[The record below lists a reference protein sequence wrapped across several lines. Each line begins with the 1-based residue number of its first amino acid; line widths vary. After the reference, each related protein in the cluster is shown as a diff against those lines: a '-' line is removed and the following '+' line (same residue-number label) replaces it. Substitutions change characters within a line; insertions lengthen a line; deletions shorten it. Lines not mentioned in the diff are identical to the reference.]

1 VEPRRAA
8 GAGAA
13 PAARSV
19 PAPAARRGAGPPR
32 AGAWRDRLTH
42 PATAGAV
49 ATMLLHLQSLANG
62 FVRDDVPLFVANPLV
77 RESGHLGQLLSSD
90 FLAGGGFTSG
100 LWRPLPMLMFW
111 IEVRLGGGDPFLF
124 HAVNLV
130 LAALAAG
137 LVGLLLTQAGLARLP
152 ALLATLWFASLP
164 AHVEPVAWIS
174 GRTDLLSGM
183 LALLAL
189 WLDRRAR
196 AAGRAWPGIAAP
208 AALAGALLSKE
219 SAAAWPLVI
228 LVAEWVR
235 TRRVPASG
243 GEIAR
248 WLAPYA
254 AVTGAWLIAHA
265 AIAGPVALP
274 PYVDAAL
281 AARRHAAGWRILPA
295 YLSFLWP
302 GFPHSADSA
311 VPLPGTPAEW
321 QTIVAATFTGI
332 AFALA
337 GIAALARRRIA
348 VPCTM
353 VLAPLLPGIA
363 LALARGFLAHG
374 ERMVYLASAGV
385 ACGIGEALAV
395 AWARGSAARTI
406 AGTAFGLLAAAGAVV
421 TLTLQPLWRN
431 DEIVFRTMTERQ
443 PGNPAGWVGL
453 GETWMRDGRMEEAE
467 RALAHAGALDPRLP
481 SVPLA
486 RMELFYRA
494 RDWDRVLEEAGRALA
509 LDSTLY
515 AAHLTRASALVALGR
530 AGEAGPDL
538 ETLLRD
544 RPGDPSA
551 LTISGQ
557 RYLALGQPAL
567 AVAPLAAAA
576 RVAPDP
582 ELLAALGGAQ
592 AAVGDLAAA
601 RQSLE
606 RAVALDPA
614 AHATWRRLAAVC
626 AALGDS
632 AAARTAFERA
642 QP

>member
-1 VEPRRAA
+1 MEPRRAA
-8 GAGAA
+8 SP
-13 PAARSV
+13 PARP
-19 PAPAARRGAGPPR
+19 PAHRGAGPPR
-32 AGAWRDRLTH
+32 AGVWRDRLTH
-42 PATAGAV
+42 PATAGAI
-49 ATMLLHLQSLANG
+49 AALLLHLQSLANG
-62 FVRDDVPLFVANPLV
+62 FIRDDVPLVVANPLV
-77 RESGHLGQLLSSD
+77 RDPGQLGRLLSSD
-90 FLAGGGFTSG
+90 FLAGTGFTSG

-111 IEVRLGGGDPFLF
+111 IEARLGGGDPFLF

-130 LAALAAG
+130 LAAIAAG
-137 LVGLLLTQAGLARLP
+137 LVGLLLVQAGLARMP
-152 ALLATLWFASLP
+152 ALLATLWFAGLP

-196 AAGRAWPGIAAP
+196 ADGRPWPGVAAP

-219 SAAAWPLVI
+219 TAAAWPLVI

-235 TRRVPASG
+235 TRRVPATG
-243 GEIAR
+243 GEITR
-248 WLAPYA
+248 WLAPYL
-254 AVTGAWLIAHA
+254 AVTAAWLVAHA

-311 VPLPGTPAEW
+311 VPLPGAPAEW
-321 QTIVAATFTGI
+321 QTIVSAALTVI

-337 GIAALARRRIA
+337 GIAAAARRRIA

-353 VLAPLLPGIA
+353 VLAPFLPGIA
-363 LALARGFLAHG
+363 VALARGFLAHG

-385 ACGIGEALAV
+385 AWGIGEALAV
-395 AWARGSAARTI
+395 AGSRGSTARTI
-406 AGTAFGLLAAAGAVV
+406 AATAAGLLAAAGAVV
-421 TLTLQPLWRN
+421 TITLQPRWRN

-443 PGNPAGWVGL
+443 PANPAGWVGL
-453 GETWMRDGRMEEAE
+453 GETWMRDGRMEDAE
-467 RALAHAGALDPRLP
+467 QVLAHAGDLDPRLP

-494 RDWDRVLEEAGRALA
+494 RAWERVLEEAGRALA

-515 AAHLTRASALVALGR
+515 AAHLTRASTLVALRR
-530 AGEAGPDL
+530 ADEAGPDI

-544 RPGDPSA
+544 RPADPSA
-551 LTISGQ
+551 LTVSGQ

-567 AVAPLAAAA
+567 AVAPLSAAA

-582 ELLAALGGAQ
+582 ELLAALGEAQ
-592 AAVGDLAAA
+592 AAAGDLAAA
-601 RQSLE
+601 RGSLE
-606 RAVALDPA
+606 QAVTLDPA
-614 AHATWRRLAAVC
+614 AHATWRRLATIC

-632 AAARTAFERA
+632 AAARAAFERA